1 MRVWGSI
8 WGDGKAG
15 HLYKYIKIS
24 ALYVLYV
31 CAYVNAK
38 IQDFKSQFLLKTLYS
53 SNSCDCAMLYV
64 QIYFLAIKQRLL
76 TLSVVVPIF
85 LSASQESND
94 DPAPSPSDTDRK
106 DTHRKVLMQLQSIF
120 GHLLEGRLQFHIPK
134 GFWRDFR
141 FVTLHVS

>member
-1 MRVWGSI
+1 
-8 WGDGKAG
+8 
-15 HLYKYIKIS
+15 
-24 ALYVLYV
+24 
-31 CAYVNAK
+31 
-38 IQDFKSQFLLKTLYS
+38 
-53 SNSCDCAMLYV
+53 MLYV
-64 QIYFLAIKQRLL
+64 QIYFLAIKQQLL

-85 LSASQESND
+85 FSASQESND